1 MAQKQ
6 RAVASTACNERSSH
20 SHSIFQLKIVGDNSA
35 TSEKTQGILSV
46 VDLAGSE
53 RLKESLS
60 SGDRLVETQIIN
72 KSLAQLGNVIAAV
85 AGKKK
90 HIPYRDSM
98 LTHALMNS
106 LGSGNPKTLMFV
118 NISPLEKNGNESLNS
133 LNFAAKVH
141 NCHIGVANSK
151 KTKV

>member
-6 RAVASTACNERSSH
+6 RAVASTACNERSSR

-60 SGDRLVETQIIN
+60 SGDRLVETQNIN

-85 AGKKK
+85 AGKVL
-90 HIPYRDSM
+90 H
-98 LTHALMNS
+98 
-106 LGSGNPKTLMFV
+106 
-118 NISPLEKNGNESLNS
+118 LN
-133 LNFAAKVH
+133 
-141 NCHIGVANSK
+141 
-151 KTKV
+151 